1 MAMREQ
7 AARVTAPGTRRR
19 GPASTED
26 GQRSRDRILQAALDL
41 IIEAGIDRVRLAE
54 IARRA
59 GMSSGQ
65 LMYYFTSK
73 EHILL
78 ETLAWR
84 EHQDAMRRQ
93 AALAKVTGAWRQ
105 LERFT
110 ELYLPASHPDP
121 SWILW
126 LEAWARAP
134 HNKDV
139 NRFLEELLNLWRD
152 DLAAIVAGGVR
163 EGAFAPPPAM
173 DDFTLGF
180 IALLDGLAL
189 QRLQQMRHSSRK
201 YLTKL
206 AMHMARTELS
216 PRSRGPEPAS
226 EGEPRGRPAGARVE
240 P

>member
-1 MAMREQ
+1 MAKREQ
-7 AARVTAPGTRRR
+7 AARVTAPAMRRR
-19 GPASTED
+19 GPGSTED
-26 GQRSRDRILQAALDL
+26 GQRSRDRILRAALDL
-41 IIEAGIDRVRLAE
+41 IIEAGIDQVRLAE

-65 LMYYFTSK
+65 VMYYFASK

-78 ETLAWR
+78 ETLAWQ

-93 AALAKVTGAWRQ
+93 AALTEVPGAWRQ
-105 LERFT
+105 LEVFI

-139 NRFLEELLNLWRD
+139 SRFLEELLNLWRD
-152 DLAAIVAGGVR
+152 DLTAIVARGVQ
-163 EGAFAPPPAM
+163 EGAFTSPAAM
-173 DDFTLGF
+173 DEFTLRF

-189 QRLQQMRHSSRK
+189 QHLQQMRHSSRE
-201 YLTKL
+201 YLSEL
-206 AMHMARTELS
+206 AMRTARAELAPDS
-216 PRSRGPEPAS
+216 PGPEPPS
-226 EGEPRGRPAGARVE
+226 ERE
-240 P
+240 

>member
-7 AARVTAPGTRRR
+7 AARVTAPATRRR

-41 IIEAGIDRVRLAE
+41 IIEAGIDQVRLAE

-65 LMYYFTSK
+65 VMYYFASK

-78 ETLAWR
+78 ETLAWQ
-84 EHQDAMRRQ
+84 EHQDTVRRQ

-105 LERFT
+105 LERFI

-139 NRFLEELLNLWRD
+139 SRFLEELLNLWRD
-152 DLAAIVAGGVR
+152 DLTAIIARGVE
-163 EGAFAPPPAM
+163 EGAFDPPAAM
-173 DDFTLGF
+173 GDFTLRF

-189 QRLQQMRHSSRK
+189 QGLRQLHNLSRQRL
-201 YLTKL
+201 TEL
-206 AMHMARTELS
+206 AMHTARAELAPDS
-216 PRSRGPEPAS
+216 PRR
-226 EGEPRGRPAGARVE
+226 RR
-240 P
+240 